1 MAIRPFN
8 AFHQYTKTR
17 PENQSQTNPHQPPK
31 PAPGPAEVFD
41 LAAKAVQAGYRV
53 TQAELQERTGYA
65 LEAAGGAPAA
75 GNWEMVNGKW
85 PAPPALNRRPEGA
98 QDHLPLTTHH
108 LPVGLQGLAEAL
120 QADCAPLAKALQ
132 TLLDHAQQPEGT
144 GRGAEPHPDNHL
156 PFTNYHLRREAA
168 ALAARLPEL
177 LPEDPEL
184 AAQIRTLLDDTF
196 AAESA
201 NGDSRF
207 AIHDSPA
214 ATAASNRA
222 PRDYKRDKD
231 GKFSKTNHPGTHQ
244 REGET
249 PSKRDAHG
257 TFDEAKLAADTKAN
271 AARAR
276 SVVTLLMAKRGG
288 SEPKA
293 LYRQDTG
300 WVGIDY
306 GEPGNKD
313 NAFAGGHGLAH
324 ILAKHPEAKDTLVD
338 TLLTGDCYK
347 HHERDSKLYIVK
359 GENMVVLSKHRTGR
373 LLITDFIEDDPERL
387 KARLARGKY
396 HVKGEN

>member
-1 MAIRPFN
+1 MAR
-8 AFHQYTKTR
+8 A
-17 PENQSQTNPHQPPK
+17 SGAQPP
-31 PAPGPAEVFD
+31 PRRG
-41 LAAKAVQAGYRV
+41 R
-53 TQAELQERTGYA
+53 
-65 LEAAGGAPAA
+65 GATPHRQS
-75 GNWEMVNGKW
+75 
-85 PAPPALNRRPEGA
+85 PF
-98 QDHLPLTTHH
+98 TTHH

-120 QADCAPLAKALQ
+120 QADCAPLAHALQ
-132 TLLDHAQQPEGT
+132 SLLDASNDSRFAIH
-144 GRGAEPHPDNHL
+144 D
-156 PFTNYHLRREAA
+156 LRARAA
-168 ALAARLPEL
+168 ALAANLPRL
-177 LPEDPEL
+177 LPDDPEL

-196 AAESA
+196 AQESA

-222 PRDYKRDKD
+222 PRDYKRDNN
-231 GKFSKTNHPGTHQ
+231 GRFAKTNLPGTHQ

-257 TFDEAKLAADTKAN
+257 TFDEAKLAVDTKAN

-276 SVVTLLMAKRGG
+276 SVVTHLMAKRGG

-300 WVGIDY
+300 WIGIDY